1 VIAAWARVLL
11 ALVLSLALPVL
22 TAPAAG
28 AHEGDQLA
36 PPIVEKIEPDI
47 RGLEVEVVF
56 SANYQFLVTNSTPTE
71 LTILADSGEPF
82 IRIGPEGVFG
92 NLKSKSWYDSN
103 VPEGLNRYPK
113 QAEAGPDV
121 VPEWRKVAVEPSWG
135 WYDHRLH
142 PVERYVTPEV
152 QRSLD
157 PVKLGDWKV
166 PIRFGD
172 RTGDIRGR
180 FEYKP
185 ILGTYE
191 SILKSPKAPAEGV
204 KIQVVSSRTVPAIF
218 LENTSPRTVTVLGDD
233 GEPFIRIGPAVEVN
247 VRSPTWVAIEQGQGQ
262 DPDGSG

>member
-1 VIAAWARVLL
+1 
-11 ALVLSLALPVL
+11 
-22 TAPAAG
+22 
-28 AHEGDQLA
+28 
-36 PPIVEKIEPDI
+36 
-47 RGLEVEVVF
+47 
-56 SANYQFLVTNSTPTE
+56 
-71 LTILADSGEPF
+71 
-82 IRIGPEGVFG
+82 
-92 NLKSKSWYDSN
+92 
-103 VPEGLNRYPK
+103 
-113 QAEAGPDV
+113 
-121 VPEWRKVAVEPSWG
+121 
-135 WYDHRLH
+135 
-142 PVERYVTPEV
+142 VTPEV

-247 VRSPTWVAIEQGQGQ
+247 VRSPTWVAIEQARGRTPTEPADADAPPEWKQVQKSPRWSWIELRAAPPREPSKEMALREGPTIVKTWSVPILIGDEKTEVAGITQ
-262 DPDGSG
+262 FVPIAQVREQVRGGRSGETASRTPVVTAIALATVAVGYFVLRLKRRKPGKEEGRRRSRSTPKVKR